1 MGLSTDE
8 YKNISEASGYYGD
21 LTIKVPKDGLIRSE
35 TQLNEYILGY
45 TLYTRKNQV
54 FCKIR
59 M

>member
-8 YKNISEASGYYGD
+8 YKNISEAEGYYGD

-45 TLYTRKNQV
+45 TLFNREKLV
-54 FCKIR
+54 F
-59 M
+59 